1 MKSHKNH
8 KDSVVNSCFVSQ
20 RNHRFLH
27 FCLENK
33 MSRFPK
39 MILLFVGLLLPI
51 AIYASPVVEQTEPV
65 KLTLEINVTDPLD
78 ADNSTAKG
86 KEESPFTQVL
96 NFTKGLFENVKK
108 IAEYVAKVKDIVV
121 KAFETVKELLKK
133 EEENATT
140 TTTTTAKILIEIY
153 ETTTLKAIALDKE
166 EKKDHLTVPPASPKA

>member
-96 NFTKGLFENVKK
+96 NFTKGLFENVK
-108 IAEYVAKVKDIVV
+108 DIVV